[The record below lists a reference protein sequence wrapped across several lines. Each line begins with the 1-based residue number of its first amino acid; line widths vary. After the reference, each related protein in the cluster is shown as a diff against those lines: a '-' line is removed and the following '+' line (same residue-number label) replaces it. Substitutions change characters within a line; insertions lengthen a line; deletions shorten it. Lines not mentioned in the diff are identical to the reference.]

1 MRILH
6 TADWHLGRIF
16 HGLHLTEEQSYVL
29 DQLVQVAQEEHTQAV
44 LIAGDIYDRAVP
56 PAEAVKLLDEIL
68 ERLIYEAGQT
78 VILIAGTHDDPQRLS
93 FGRRLLAA
101 QKLYI
106 YGPLDPQAAPVVLQ
120 DEYGPVYF
128 APLTYGEPLAAQE
141 ILAWKDGEAKKATL
155 KTHAEVVRRQIELML
170 AQIPAGVRKV
180 ALAHVFLTSALTS
193 DSERPLSIG
202 GTTTVPAELFA
213 AFDYTALGHLH
224 QCQSCGTKIRYGGS
238 LLKYSFNEVH
248 QKKGVHLIDLQADGS
263 FTAQTIPLNPRHELG
278 CLTGSF
284 EDLQHQVPK
293 DDPAQFLQIT
303 LTDQA
308 PILDAKARLEKIYP
322 HILQLQYQN
331 NILAPT
337 ADPLKTPRRS
347 LEPSALFAS
356 FFKETEGREL
366 LPAEQDLLQQALR
379 QAAKEE
385 TEK

>member
-29 DQLVQVAQEEHTQAV
+29 DQLVQLAQEEHTQAV

-78 VILIAGTHDDPQRLS
+78 VILIAGNHDDPQRLS

-170 AQIPAGVRKV
+170 AQIPAGARKV

-263 FTAQTIPLNPRHELG
+263 FTAQTIPLNPLHELG

-293 DDPAQFLQIT
+293 DAPAQFLQIT